1 MTIESLLK
9 FNSGSGIPVFK
20 FAACRRMSL
29 REKALQP
36 VASDDQLTAIAYNQ
50 VLALKPRCLLVG
62 NITSSVK
69 GTTAPTVKPPIAHH
83 HSVVKAD
90 SSTAVIKQITAVEAC
105 QGAARL

>member
-20 FAACRRMSL
+20 FAAACRRMSL

-50 VLALKPRCLLVG
+50 VLAFEQREIFGYPR
-62 NITSSVK
+62 
-69 GTTAPTVKPPIAHH
+69 P
-83 HSVVKAD
+83 
-90 SSTAVIKQITAVEAC
+90 
-105 QGAARL
+105 